1 MLRAELKD
9 VPFFSS
15 LSKRELT
22 TVAQQMEEIDIP
34 EGKQLVR
41 EGDFGHEFFLIVDGT
56 AEVVRGGA
64 RIAERGPGEFF
75 GEMALLDEERRTAT
89 VTAKSPMRVLVMTRQ
104 NFRALDSTAPEI
116 HATVAEA
123 IEARRAAT
131 PAGGG

>member
-104 NFRALDSTAPEI
+104 NFRALDGTAPEI

>member
-1 MLRAELKD
+1 VLRAELKD

-104 NFRALDSTAPEI
+104 NFRALDGTAPEV

-123 IEARRAAT
+123 IEARRAAS

>member
-22 TVAQQMEEIDIP
+22 TVAQQMEEIEIP

-75 GEMALLDEERRTAT
+75 GEMALLEEERRTAT
-89 VTAKSPMRVLVMTRQ
+89 VTAQSPMRVLVMTRQ
-104 NFRALDSTAPEI
+104 DFRALDRTAPEI

-123 IEARRAAT
+123 IEARRAASPT
-131 PAGGG
+131 GGG

>member
-22 TVAQQMEEIDIP
+22 TVAQQMEEIEIP

-75 GEMALLDEERRTAT
+75 GEMALLEEERRTAT

-104 NFRALDSTAPEI
+104 DFRALDRTAPEI

-123 IEARRAAT
+123 IEARRAASPT
-131 PAGGG
+131 GGG

>member
-1 MLRAELKD
+1 VLRAELKD

-15 LSKRELT
+15 LSKRDLT

-34 EGKQLVR
+34 EGKELVR

-104 NFRALDSTAPEI
+104 NFRALDGTAPEI

-123 IEARRAAT
+123 IEARRAAS
-131 PAGGG
+131 PAAGG